1 MVNINTEMSAN
12 IDDTMVLLFY
22 DRYIFHVFYK
32 FIDQKKVSKQ
42 INTVLEN
49 FLKIPNFG
57 GVFFD
62 FDSRATME

>member
-22 DRYIFHVFYK
+22 DRYIFLVFYK

-42 INTVLEN
+42 ISTVLEN

-57 GVFFD
+57 
-62 FDSRATME
+62 